1 MLTAEGNLRDLR
13 VCPFIHLHCIVSM
26 ILSVHFLFIVRIA
39 TTSALLSSMDGW
51 MDVKR
56 VYSIQKDVWSPVS
69 CHAMP
74 CHAMAYYLTLHR
86 GSQVEYSIA

>member
-39 TTSALLSSMDGW
+39 TNLALLSSMDGW
-51 MDVKR
+51 MDGWMLNGLTLFKKMSGR
-56 VYSIQKDVWSPVS
+56 LS
-69 CHAMP
+69 HAMP
-74 CHAMAYYLTLHR
+74 WHIILHYIEE
-86 GSQVEYSIA
+86 VKWSIA